1 MASQT
6 GVTPMTTSERWFVIV
21 ACTASSI
28 LGAAST
34 RLLDRPVS
42 AQDTTVRA
50 QRFEL
55 VNESGRV
62 MAVLGNLGYQ
72 GITSPLVGLAFYA
85 TEEAKPLI
93 SLGLGPEGD
102 AAWSAWYTDL
112 TTEKNQFRTKQGPRT
127 ALFFRDHL
135 SLTARGRSAGVD
147 LFPEMFRIHDE
158 NGARVT
164 AHVVKGK
171 GEVKVE

>member
-1 MASQT
+1 
-6 GVTPMTTSERWFVIV
+6 MTTSERWFVVI

-34 RLLDRPVS
+34 RLLDAPVS
-42 AQDTTVRA
+42 AQGTTVRA

-55 VNESGRV
+55 VDESGRV

-72 GITSPLVGLAFYA
+72 GITNPLVGLAFYA

-102 AAWSAWYTDL
+102 ATWSAWYTDL
-112 TTEKNQFRTKQGPRT
+112 KTEKNQFMTKQGPRT
-127 ALFFRDHL
+127 AMFFRDRL
-135 SLTARGRSAGVD
+135 SLMVQGSPGSIDV
-147 LFPEMFRIHDE
+147 FPDMLRISDE
-158 NGARVT
+158 NGPRVT
-164 AHVVKGK
+164 ARIVKGK

>member
-1 MASQT
+1 
-6 GVTPMTTSERWFVIV
+6 MTTSERWFVIV

-34 RLLDRPVS
+34 RLLDTSVS
-42 AQDTTVRA
+42 AQGTTTVRA

-72 GITSPLVGLAFYA
+72 SITTPFVGLAFYA

-112 TTEKNQFRTKQGPRT
+112 TTEKNQFMTRQGPRT
-127 ALFFRDHL
+127 AMFFRDRL
-135 SLTARGRSAGVD
+135 SLNGRGSSASVD
-147 LFPEMFRIHDE
+147 SFPEMLRIRDE